1 MQPNYTI
8 VLSPTILQKIK
19 AYQQTLLKDSQSMGN
34 YLYQI
39 LKRENLSSLS
49 LDAFL
54 EKLLH
59 TKQPQIFA
67 ESHIKGN
74 GSDWNLTELSIL
86 GDVSIA
92 VPVTIFD
99 NGAHRHP
106 LIHKQAFEG
115 TLVFTAGALLRNDS
129 GYTPADWKEVTQ
141 NKQFYYPGYYQLYER
156 RLMPVFDYI
165 NQQATQKAAVVSI
178 PGLGCGMFAGPFKG
192 LLGAYLERVLCD
204 MLKQH
209 GDRWSNI
216 RAVYYDPYNECKN
229 QRHRF
234 HNIDLLVR
242 PLTAGNTGK
251 SQLSTLDQLE
261 DQPNEFDQCQLFSIV
276 AWDHVSWPGND
287 FYVGSRATDDG
298 VKAAATSSMYGMTG
312 IEGTYDY
319 KLCQYQPPAPYQ
331 TWNGVIIQNNLSI
344 QVADNLFIS

>member
-8 VLSPTILQKIK
+8 LLSSTIFQKLK
-19 AYQQTLLKDSQSMGN
+19 TYQQALLKNSQSMGN
-34 YLYQI
+34 YLYQA
-39 LKRENLSSLS
+39 LKQETLSNVSPN
-49 LDAFL
+49 AFL
-54 EKLLH
+54 EKLLN
-59 TKQPQIFA
+59 TKLPQIFA

-86 GDVSIA
+86 GDISIA

-106 LIHKQAFEG
+106 LIHQQAFEG

-129 GYTPADWKEVTQ
+129 GYTPADWEEVTQ
-141 NKQFYYPGYYQLYER
+141 NKQFYYQGYYQLYER

-165 NQQATQKAAVVSI
+165 NQQSTKKAAVISI
-178 PGLGCGMFAGPFKG
+178 PGLGCGMFAVPFKG
-192 LLGAYLERVLCD
+192 MLGAYLERALCD
-204 MLKQH
+204 LLKQH

-216 RAVYYDPYNECKN
+216 RAVYYDPYNECSN
-229 QRHRF
+229 QRHCF

-251 SQLSTLDQLE
+251 SQLSTLSQLE
-261 DQPNEFDQCQLFSIV
+261 DQPNEFDHCQLFSIV

-312 IEGTYDY
+312 IEGAYDT
-319 KLCQYQPPAPYQ
+319 KLCQYQPPAPFK
-331 TWNGVIIQNNLSI
+331 TWNEVIIQNDLSI
-344 QVADNLFIS
+344 KVADNLFIS